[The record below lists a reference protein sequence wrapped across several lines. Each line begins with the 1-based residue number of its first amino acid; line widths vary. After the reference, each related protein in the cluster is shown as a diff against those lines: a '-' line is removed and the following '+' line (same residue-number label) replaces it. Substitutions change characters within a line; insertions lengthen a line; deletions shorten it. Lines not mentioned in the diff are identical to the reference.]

1 MGKKSSK
8 RRKQERTT
16 IQPGETALPNLFD
29 GMPQDDK
36 SILSLMDNLF
46 QSHAELCTALR
57 LAGRQLLRVEQPGA
71 ESLEKIR
78 TVLKR
83 AANVR
88 KAFIGLTEGPEALDN
103 MHKSA
108 AASASEYNRN
118 RIMDQAAIPK
128 SVQKGT
134 NPGRRQSPV
143 VIRFPTV

>member
-1 MGKKSSK
+1 
-8 RRKQERTT
+8 
-16 IQPGETALPNLFD
+16 
-29 GMPQDDK
+29 MPHDDK

-46 QSHAELCTALR
+46 QSHAELCSALR

-88 KAFIGLTEGPEALDN
+88 KALVGRTEGPETLD
-103 MHKSA
+103 SQ
-108 AASASEYNRN
+108 
-118 RIMDQAAIPK
+118 IMDRAPIPK
-128 SVQKGT
+128 SVRKGT

-143 VIRFPTV
+143 VIRFPGV

>member
-8 RRKQERTT
+8 RRKQGRTT

-29 GMPQDDK
+29 GMPHDDK

-46 QSHAELCTALR
+46 QSHAELCSALR

-88 KAFIGLTEGPEALDN
+88 KALMGRTEGPETFED

-108 AASASEYNRN
+108 VASASDHNRN
-118 RIMDQAAIPK
+118 QIMDQARIPK

-143 VIRFPTV
+143 VIRFPGV

>member
-8 RRKQERTT
+8 RRKQARTT
-16 IQPGETALPNLFD
+16 IQPGETALPSLFD
-29 GMPQDDK
+29 GMPYDDK

-46 QSHAELCTALR
+46 QSHAELCSALR

-88 KAFIGLTEGPEALDN
+88 KALVGRTEGPEPLD
-103 MHKSA
+103 
-108 AASASEYNRN
+108 RQ
-118 RIMDQAAIPK
+118 IMDRAPIPK
-128 SVQKGT
+128 SVRKGT

-143 VIRFPTV
+143 VIRFPGV

>member
-8 RRKQERTT
+8 RRKQARTT
-16 IQPGETALPNLFD
+16 IQPGETALPSLFD
-29 GMPQDDK
+29 GMPYDDK

-46 QSHAELCTALR
+46 QSHAELCSALR

-88 KAFIGLTEGPEALDN
+88 KALVGRTEGPETLD
-103 MHKSA
+103 SQ
-108 AASASEYNRN
+108 
-118 RIMDQAAIPK
+118 IMDRAPIPK
-128 SVQKGT
+128 SVRKGT

-143 VIRFPTV
+143 VIRFPGV